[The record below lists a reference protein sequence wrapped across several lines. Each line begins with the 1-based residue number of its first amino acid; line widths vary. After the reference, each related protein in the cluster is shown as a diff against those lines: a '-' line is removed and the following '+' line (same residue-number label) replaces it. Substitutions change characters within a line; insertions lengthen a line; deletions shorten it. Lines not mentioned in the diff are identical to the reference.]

1 MNRHATRHRAG
12 ARCCSAGESAVGYLV
27 AVALLSLALAVGPDS
42 PLEQLFRAVATHYAR
57 FTHAIS
63 LP

>member
-1 MNRHATRHRAG
+1 MTR
-12 ARCCSAGESAVGYLV
+12 ARLHPLPRRPQAGESAVGYLV